1 MKSIISSSI
10 LAIATVGSIGLLTQS
25 NLFAQTPSASNPQA
39 PYLSLQLEMEN
50 AIKTGNL
57 YLKSVQDE
65 KGFWKDENIP
75 AYTAL
80 AIAAAMRDP
89 NLAANETP
97 EHIKPAYKWLLS
109 MQKETGAIYGKG
121 LATYNTATGIM
132 ALAASGDLAHKD
144 AILKARAFLISQQA
158 DYSDN
163 PAMNKYHGG
172 IGYGGSHPH
181 SDMSNTYL
189 SIEAIKISEVYAKDT
204 KVEKQPELD
213 WESALQFITRTQNL
227 EATNDQPGISNDG
240 SLNYFPGDSK
250 AGTIKNPDGTE
261 TLRGYGS
268 MSYAGLLSMLY
279 ADLEKDDPRVAAVT
293 DWLNSNFT
301 VKENPGLGQQ
311 GLYYYFNVMA
321 KALTAANID
330 TLTTE
335 DGKKI
340 DWRKE
345 LSQTILSAQ
354 REDGSWFNKNSRW
367 WENQPELVTCY
378 AVLTL
383 EQIYAS
389 IPKK

>member
-1 MKSIISSSI
+1 
-10 LAIATVGSIGLLTQS
+10 
-25 NLFAQTPSASNPQA
+25 
-39 PYLSLQLEMEN
+39 
-50 AIKTGNL
+50 
-57 YLKSVQDE
+57 
-65 KGFWKDENIP
+65 
-75 AYTAL
+75 
-80 AIAAAMRDP
+80 
-89 NLAANETP
+89 
-97 EHIKPAYKWLLS
+97 
-109 MQKETGAIYGKG
+109 
-121 LATYNTATGIM
+121 
-132 ALAASGDLAHKD
+132 
-144 AILKARAFLISQQA
+144 
-158 DYSDN
+158 
-163 PAMNKYHGG
+163 
-172 IGYGGSHPH
+172 
-181 SDMSNTYL
+181 
-189 SIEAIKISEVYAKDT
+189 
-204 KVEKQPELD
+204 
-213 WESALQFITRTQNL
+213 
-227 EATNDQPGISNDG
+227 
-240 SLNYFPGDSK
+240 
-250 AGTIKNPDGTE
+250 
-261 TLRGYGS
+261 